1 MPRAAADKSGLLVG
15 EYGLVVEPGAGL
27 PAAVVLYQRF
37 CRLSAFLVP
46 VVLSRFAPVLL
57 LHTLIWSVVGLILSI
72 PPPGQP
78 SPLPGV
84 FWLKQ
89 AAVLGLLVVAFYANV
104 HWAVPRL
111 LYRRQVLAYL
121 GVGAAVAGA
130 VLWAHWRL
138 DAELEVPRRLS
149 EARHAAFSARDW
161 PAPGPPGPPRPPNS
175 FRPGGPHGPGA
186 PGRPPGPPGPEG
198 EARFF
203 NLWILLTTLF
213 VLGVSTSVA
222 AVQKSQRDEHTR
234 QLLEQARLAT
244 ELSLLKA
251 QINPHFFFN
260 TLNNIYSLTFIDG
273 TQARTAL
280 HRLSRMMRYV
290 LYETPAQTA
299 LLSHEVTFLRDY
311 IDLMHLRLTE
321 EVSVAL
327 DLPET
332 LQEAAI
338 APMLLLPFV
347 ENAFKHGVR
356 AGSPS
361 RIQVAL
367 RQSEAEPN
375 MVEFEVCN
383 SVFAERPGS
392 LEAGGIGLT
401 NTRRRLEL
409 LYAGRYHLMVQEQTP
424 AGEYRV
430 LLTLQL

>member
-1 MPRAAADKSGLLVG
+1 MPA
-15 EYGLVVEPGAGL
+15 
-27 PAAVVLYQRF
+27 
-37 CRLSAFLVP
+37 RLSRV
-46 VVLSRFAPVLL
+46 APVLL
-57 LHTLIWSVVGLILSI
+57 LHTLIWIVVGLILAI

-89 AAVLGLLVVAFYANV
+89 GVVLGLLIGVFYANV

-111 LYRRQVLAYL
+111 LYRRRVLAYL
-121 GVGAAVAGA
+121 GVGAAAAGA
-130 VLWAHWRL
+130 VLWVHWRL
-138 DAELEVPRRLS
+138 DAELEVPRRLF
-149 EARHAAFSARDW
+149 EARHAIFATRDGL
-161 PAPGPPGPPRPPNS
+161 APGAPGPPRPPGLPDS
-175 FRPGGPHGPGA
+175 FRPPGHPGPGG
-186 PGRPPGPPGPEG
+186 PGRPPGPHGPEG

-234 QLLEQARLAT
+234 QLLEQARLAA

-273 TQARTAL
+273 AQARTAL

-311 IDLMHLRLTE
+311 IDLMHLRLTD
-321 EVSVAL
+321 EVSVVL

-332 LQEAAI
+332 VQEAAI

-367 RQSEAEPN
+367 RQVAAEPHL
-375 MVEFEVCN
+375 VVFEVCN
-383 SVFAERPGS
+383 SVFAEPPDS

-409 LYAGRYHLMVQEQTP
+409 LYAGRYHLAVQERTP
-424 AGEYRV
+424 ANEYRM